1 VDELMRILEGRTPD
15 GYSLLVER
23 DERGRWVATVEGVS
37 RSRNASLEAALLE
50 AAGVS
55 ARRWAAPLAAMIVAR
70 SVSLSE
76 QAADGFRTRAS

>member
-1 VDELMRILEGRTPD
+1 MRIWEGKTPD

-50 AAGVS
+50 AAGAP
-55 ARRWAAPLAAMIVAR
+55 ARTCAARLAAAIVAR
-70 SVSLSE
+70 SARGIPE
-76 QAADGFRTRAS
+76 QPADGFRTGVT

>member
-1 VDELMRILEGRTPD
+1 MRIWQGWTPD

-50 AAGVS
+50 AAG
-55 ARRWAAPLAAMIVAR
+55 ARPVPGRRVLR
-70 SVSLSE
+70 RRLS
-76 QAADGFRTRAS
+76 RVR

>member
-1 VDELMRILEGRTPD
+1 MRILEGRTPD

-50 AAGVS
+50 AAGAP
-55 ARRWAAPLAAMIVAR
+55 ARSWAARLATVIVAR
-70 SVSLSE
+70 SGSVVSE
-76 QAADGFRTRAS
+76 QAADGFRTGVS

>member
-1 VDELMRILEGRTPD
+1 MRILEGRTPD

-50 AAGVS
+50 AAGAP
-55 ARRWAAPLAAMIVAR
+55 ARTWAARLAAAIVAR
-70 SVSLSE
+70 SASVVSE
-76 QAADGFRTRAS
+76 QGADGFRTRAS